1 MKGELKRVY
10 KVAIVAC
17 FTVHHI
23 SKFTRG
29 RPVTACEYQRW
40 ENRNANLDR

>member
-1 MKGELKRVY
+1 MALKLRVMMKGELKRVH

-23 SKFTRG
+23 SKFT
-29 RPVTACEYQRW
+29 
-40 ENRNANLDR
+40 